1 MPVGRGLA
9 SFDSADRKKQ
19 EYRTLGRKLI
29 EEQREQIKTQLQVFQ
44 NALIT
49 FRKQHAEELRSNP
62 ELWAKFNDICR
73 SFGIDPLVISSLGIG
88 TKAARQEKYNQL
100 ALRIIEICRLTK
112 NFNGGILSVQDL
124 LTLINCESWFTED
137 PEVKI
142 TEQDVLISLENLK
155 ALGDELQLMVIG
167 SRNYIKS
174 TTEEINADQGLI
186 LSAADVMGY
195 VSVRILRDNFKWKRY
210 RCESNLDDLVSNG
223 ILWIDDQ
230 SEDHERIYWI
240 TSWINN

>member
-9 SFDSADRKKQ
+9 SFESSAHKKQ
-19 EYRTLGRKLI
+19 QYQTLGRKLV

-62 ELWAKFNDICR
+62 DLWSKFSEICR

-88 TKAARQEKYNQL
+88 SKADRQEKYNQL
-100 ALRIIEICRLTK
+100 ALRIIDICRLTK
-112 NFNGGILSVQDL
+112 SLNGGMLLVDDL
-124 LTLINCESWFTED
+124 LDLINCESWFTED

-142 TEQDVLISLENLK
+142 TEQDVLTSLDNLK
-155 ALGDELQLMVIG
+155 ALGDELQLITIG
-167 SRNYIKS
+167 NKNYIKS

-186 LSAADVMGY
+186 LSAADILGY
-195 VSVRILRDNFKWKRY
+195 VTVAILRDNFKWRTY
-210 RCESNLDDLVSNG
+210 RCKSNLEDLVSNG
-223 ILWIDDQ
+223 ILWVDDQ
-230 SEDHERIYWI
+230 SQNHERRYWI
-240 TSWINN
+240 TSWINK